1 MCFRHPL
8 RARLTLFRGAGYP
21 LQHARSSLMHSE
33 STATQEAL
41 RVVFCTQFQRLHL
54 QAYVLTGCPK
64 LAVDCVLEAF
74 DMVSDSFVASPE
86 FAYEASRLATIKS
99 GLRRVLPEI
108 KQHALNESMN
118 ADRLLPIY
126 SGNETTISRETFR
139 ASLHRLDVFHRAV
152 LLLRLYEGYRAHEVS
167 LLLRLPPEHDSARVD
182 RCTSCPGVLPHW
194 NRRRRSPCEGY
205 FAAQPMRNMGRHQNS
220 QTHPAAAAVCARS
233 H

>member
-1 MCFRHPL
+1 
-8 RARLTLFRGAGYP
+8 
-21 LQHARSSLMHSE
+21 MHSE

-167 LLLRLPPEHDSARVD
+167 LLLRLPRNTIQQGLIDALLALVSSLTGADVD
-182 RCTSCPGVLPHW
+182 DHHVKDILPH
-194 NRRRRSPCEGY
+194 NRCGIWGGTRIRRPIRRQLQCVRGVIK
-205 FAAQPMRNMGRHQNS
+205 RCQN
-220 QTHPAAAAVCARS
+220 VRF
-233 H
+233 